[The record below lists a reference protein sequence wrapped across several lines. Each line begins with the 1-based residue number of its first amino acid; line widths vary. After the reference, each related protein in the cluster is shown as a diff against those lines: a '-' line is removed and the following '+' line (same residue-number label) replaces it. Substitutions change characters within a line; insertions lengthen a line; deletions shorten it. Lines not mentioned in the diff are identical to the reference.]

1 MKLVKF
7 SGNSFIGLI
16 DKVVCKKSKFRF
28 EHVNESLFRGSDAAA
43 NIILLKKKGVK
54 IILNLKTLSKGEIA
68 ELTKEAQKYGIEYVN
83 IPLNYFNPKNSI
95 KPILEVL
102 NKASKENPLFIH
114 CTFGQDR
121 TGFVVALGR
130 ILKENLPIKDAM
142 GDMHKNGFHILFYN
156 MERYLK
162 KFDKARLSNSM

>member
-1 MKLVKF
+1 M
-7 SGNSFIGLI
+7 
-16 DKVVCKKSKFRF
+16 
-28 EHVNESLFRGSDAAA
+28 
-43 NIILLKKKGVK
+43 ILLKKKGIK
-54 IILNLKTLSKGEIA
+54 IILNLKTISKEEIA

-83 IPLNYFNPKNSI
+83 IPLNYLSPKKNI
-95 KPILEVL
+95 GPILEIL

-130 ILKENLPIKDAM
+130 MLKENLSIKDAIS
-142 GDMHKNGFHILFYN
+142 DMHKNGFHILFYN

-162 KFDKARLSNSM
+162 KFDKARLSNPI